1 MHGFDRVDQA
11 KGAHLPYRA
20 VVSSEL
26 ARLFGVLSH
35 PMRIRIIEELRKEDL
50 PVNALR
56 DILGITHA
64 AVSQQLAVL
73 RNCRLI
79 SEHREGRNVYYH
91 LRNPKLAAWII
102 EGVNFISPDPSEVKE
117 MMSAIEHTRTFWHKE
132 DEGVAEVKPVP
143 QKKSRAVS

>member
-1 MHGFDRVDQA
+1 MHEFGSEVQTE
-11 KGAHLPYRA
+11 GLQLPYRA

-56 DILGITHA
+56 DLLGITHA

-91 LRNPKLAAWII
+91 LRNPQLASWII
-102 EGVNFISPDPSEVKE
+102 EGVKFISPDPAEVKE
-117 MMSAIEHTRTFWHKE
+117 MMSAIEHTRSVWHKE
-132 DEGVAEVKPVP
+132 EAAAPETKPAS